1 MDNRSLNMKILNKKI
16 VYKGRYLKVIKK
28 EFLTKTGKK
37 RFWEYVKR
45 KNAVVIFPLTKKKE
59 VILERIYRL
68 PIDSFDVELPAG
80 LLDKKGE
87 TPREAA
93 KRELLEETGY
103 FAKKLILVFKKPLDP
118 GVFSNELFCFFA
130 PDVELKRKAK
140 TEDTEEIEV
149 LKVPLKKLVDFLLRP
164 PKNTKVDIKILSFLP
179 ILKNKKLI

>member
-1 MDNRSLNMKILNKKI
+1 MKILNKKI

-103 FAKKLILVFKKPLDP
+103 FAKKTYF
-118 GVFSNELFCFFA
+118 GF
-130 PDVELKRKAK
+130 
-140 TEDTEEIEV
+140 
-149 LKVPLKKLVDFLLRP
+149 
-164 PKNTKVDIKILSFLP
+164 
-179 ILKNKKLI
+179 

>member
-1 MDNRSLNMKILNKKI
+1 MKIIGKKT

-37 RFWEYVKR
+37 KFWECVKR
-45 KNAVVIFPLTKKKE
+45 KDAVVIFPLTNKKE

-68 PIDSFDVELPAG
+68 PIDSFVIELPAG
-80 LLDKKGE
+80 LLDKKNE
-87 TPREAA
+87 TPKEAA

-103 FAKKLILVFKKPLDP
+103 LAKKLILILKRPADP
-118 GVFSNELFCFFA
+118 AVISNNLFCFFA
-130 PDVELKRKAK
+130 PDVELKKKTK

-149 LKVPLKKLVDFLLRP
+149 LKVPLKKLVSFLLHP
-164 PKNTKVDIKILSFLP
+164 PKNTEVDIKILSFFL

>member
-1 MDNRSLNMKILNKKI
+1 MKIIGKKT
-16 VYKGRYLKVIKK
+16 VYKGKYLKVIKK

-37 RFWEYVKR
+37 KFWECVKR
-45 KNAVVIFPLTKKKE
+45 KDAVVVFPLTKKKE

-68 PIDSFDVELPAG
+68 PIDSFDIELPAG

-103 FAKKLILVFKKPLDP
+103 LAKKLILILKRPLDP
-118 GVFSNELFCFFA
+118 AIISNEAFCFFA
-130 PDVELKRKAK
+130 PDVELKKKPK

-149 LKVPLKKLVDFLLRP
+149 LKVPLKKLVSFLLRP
-164 PKNTKVDIKILSFLP
+164 PKNTEVDIKILSFLP
-179 ILKNKKLI
+179 TLKNKKLI